1 MSTRTQPMFARLT
14 VRKTVHFVSTLEV
27 YEVCTVTPLKP
38 VIETTGVEI
47 IEELPP
53 SVPGLRKAQ
62 PAHLKLVRKS
72 A

>member
-1 MSTRTQPMFARLT
+1 MKPTQPLVARLT

-27 YEVCTVTPLKP
+27 YEVSTTPKP
-38 VIETTGVEI
+38 VIETTGET

-62 PAHLKLVRKS
+62 PARLQLVRKS